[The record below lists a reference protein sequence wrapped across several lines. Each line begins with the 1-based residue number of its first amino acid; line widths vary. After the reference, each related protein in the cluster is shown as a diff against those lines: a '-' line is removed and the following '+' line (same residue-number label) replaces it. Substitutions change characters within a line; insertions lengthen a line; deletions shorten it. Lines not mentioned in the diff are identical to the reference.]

1 MQKGRFRD
9 SADSARNISYLLLM
23 IKIVIEDLYEISIL
37 VSYVTKSSLPLVLSV
52 DLPDKFKGDSA
63 CSSAIFPLMAKSK
76 LDKHLLV
83 SVRPCILTRFHFPR
97 PFTGR
102 KSS

>member
-1 MQKGRFRD
+1 
-9 SADSARNISYLLLM
+9 M

-37 VSYVTKSSLPLVLSV
+37 VSLYVTKSSLPLVLSV

-63 CSSAIFPLMAKSK
+63 CSSAFFPLMAKSK
-76 LDKHLLV
+76 FDKHLLV